1 MSYGFEAEKRQRFLY
16 KESKMRSNAEGFV
29 YKKVMGNII
38 YSAIPSEYKIKLNS
52 FEDKDVVGHI
62 GEVVNEILPFEEF
75 DEAVKES
82 KQFHLTYIRGYIHG
96 GMAYYDDLISEA
108 TDETE
113 LAQAPKKTEDI
124 LGDIEY
130 GDITEKITQKIKEE
144 IDKDNRK
151 LEQEENKEKS
161 MAEDLEPEDL
171 EEEEESFEEE
181 EEVENDNEEGEETV
195 EGSGGRLTKMK
206 GNKDA
211 TPEEKQKAKEGLDG
225 VLDNEESSEED
236 MVGESTFEKLASS
249 DPFGNNINAEEDYIS
264 LIKDQVVS
272 GYSEVEDDSASEM
285 AKLDTI
291 IYISIAIAFHELK
304 IMSKK
309 EFLERIE

>member
-29 YKKVMGNII
+29 YKKVMGNIV
-38 YSAIPSEYKIKLNS
+38 YSAIPSEYKIKLNN
-52 FEDKDVVGHI
+52 FEDKDVVEHI

-96 GMAYYDDLISEA
+96 GMAYYEDLISEA

-113 LAQAPKKTEDI
+113 LEQAPKKTEDI

-130 GDITEKITQKIKEE
+130 GDITDKITQKIKEE

-151 LEQEENKEKS
+151 LEQEENQEKN

-181 EEVENDNEEGEETV
+181 EEVESDEEPKEEETPEENNEPEAEPEGEEGV
-195 EGSGGRLTKMK
+195 EE
-206 GNKDA
+206 
-211 TPEEKQKAKEGLDG
+211 P
-225 VLDNEESSEED
+225 VEED

-272 GYSEVEDDSASEM
+272 GYSEVEDEAASEM

-304 IMSKK
+304 IMSKR